1 MINKTAVFCIPV
13 KNESSNIKSLFVTLD
28 KIKKSFKDYF
38 IIFVESDSSDN
49 SNFLIKKF
57 LQNEKGTLLVSD
69 TLKKSIISFIKK

>member
-1 MINKTAVFCIPV
+1 MIDKTAVFCIPV

-49 SNFLIKKF
+49 SNFLIKNF
-57 LQNEKGTLLVSD
+57 CRM
-69 TLKKSIISFIKK
+69 KKELYLIKA